1 MTINKRFEC
10 SYVSHLLSYEINFRQ
25 SMIDDQLKS
34 SKIVKKVDCSTMPI
48 HNINQRILKLKV
60 LVIVGN
66 GL

>member
-25 SMIDDQLKS
+25 SMIDDRLKS
-34 SKIVKKVDCSTMPI
+34 SKIVKKVDYSTMPI
-48 HNINQRILKLKV
+48 HNIQRILKLKV

-66 GL
+66 SVS